1 MPDELVPEGPAP
13 TKFLDDPSFYSELD
27 STNLRHRLRDFPD
40 QCRIAWDEAQAFSLP
55 PSYARAHRVVVTG
68 MGGSAIGGD
77 LLADLA
83 SLEDSPPI
91 AVSRDYRIPRYVDEN
106 TLVLAC
112 SYSGETEETLS
123 GFRQAVSQG
132 AKVVAVTGGGTLAA
146 EAREHDI
153 PVFRI
158 TYKGEPR
165 SALGYSF
172 IVPTVL
178 LMKLGLM
185 SDKVRD
191 FDEAMLV
198 LDDLVPKL
206 AEEYPSPGNAAKAM
220 AAELLGKLIVIY
232 SAGIFHGVARR
243 WKTQFNENS
252 KVWSAF
258 ESLPEAHHNSVV
270 GYSLPAGVKDRT
282 FAILLMPGHLHHRT
296 RLRYEITYS
305 LLERE
310 AIPWRALKGRGESAL
325 SQMLS
330 TILLGDYISYYLALL
345 QRVDPS
351 PVSVIDYIKGR
362 LADPA

>member
-1 MPDELVPEGPAP
+1 MPDELAPERNALAKP
-13 TKFLDDPSFYSELD
+13 LDDPSLYSGLD
-27 STNLRHRLRDFPD
+27 PTNLRNRLRDFPD
-40 QCRIAWDEAQAFSLP
+40 QCRTAWDEALAFSLP
-55 PSYARAHRVVVTG
+55 SDYARAQQVVVAG

-83 SLEDSPPI
+83 SLEESPPI
-91 AVSRDYRIPRYVDEN
+91 TVCRDYRIPRYVDED

-123 GFRQAVSQG
+123 GFRQALSQG

-146 EAREHDI
+146 EAQEHGV
-153 PVFRI
+153 PVFRV

-178 LMKLGLM
+178 LMKLGLI
-185 SDKVRD
+185 SDKARD
-191 FDEAMLV
+191 FDEAMPI
-198 LDDLVPKL
+198 LDGLVPEL
-206 AEEYPSPGNAAKAM
+206 AEECHSPGNAAKAL
-220 AAELLGKLIVIY
+220 ATDLLGKLIVIY
-232 SAGIFHGVARR
+232 GAGIFHGVARR

-270 GYSLPAGVKDRT
+270 GYPLPAGVKERT
-282 FAILLMPGHLHHRT
+282 FAVLLVPGHLHPRT
-296 RLRYEITYS
+296 RLRYEITHS
-305 LLERE
+305 LLERD
-310 AIPWRALKGRGESAL
+310 AISWRTLEGRGESPL

-330 TILLGDYISYYLALL
+330 TILLGDYVSYYLALV
-345 QRVDPS
+345 QGINPS
-351 PVSVIDYIKGR
+351 PVSVIDYVKER
-362 LADPA
+362 LSSPV

>member
-1 MPDELVPEGPAP
+1 MPDELVPEVNALAKP
-13 TKFLDDPSFYSELD
+13 LDDPSLYPKLD
-27 STNLRHRLRDFPD
+27 PTNLRHRLRDFPD
-40 QCRIAWDEAQAFSLP
+40 QCRTAWAEASAFSLP
-55 PSYARAHRVVVTG
+55 PSYAGARRVVVAG

-91 AVSRDYRIPRYVDEN
+91 VVSRDYRVPRYVDED

-112 SYSGETEETLS
+112 SYSGETEETIS
-123 GFRQAVSQG
+123 AFRQALAQG

-146 EAREHDI
+146 EAQEHDV

-178 LMKLGLM
+178 LMKLGLV
-185 SDKVRD
+185 SDKARD
-191 FDEAMLV
+191 FGEAMPILDGLV
-198 LDDLVPKL
+198 SELSEECPSTGNPAKEL
-206 AEEYPSPGNAAKAM
+206 AAD
-220 AAELLGKLIVIY
+220 LLGKLVVIY
-232 SAGIFHGVARR
+232 GAGIFHGVARR

-270 GYSLPAGVKDRT
+270 GYPLPAGVKDRT
-282 FAILLMPGHLHHRT
+282 FVLLLMPGHLHPRT
-296 RLRYEITYS
+296 RLRYEITHS

-310 AIPWRALKGRGESAL
+310 AINRRRLEGRGESPL

-330 TILLGDYISYYLALL
+330 TILLGDYVSYYLALL
-345 QRVDPS
+345 QGINPS
-351 PVSVIDYIKGR
+351 PVSVIDYVKER
-362 LADPA
+362 LANPT